1 MRFIFSVV
9 LVCLMSA
16 VVRGF
21 SPSARVF
28 GVKTARLDSGRS
40 LSQQSRG
47 RVEAVKMVS
56 PSAVL
61 AAPVMYSMMS
71 ANEYIT
77 HRWYQHAEMSKVGWW
92 KALGLPKIKGGGHVE
107 HHAETRD
114 DMSLKLD
121 DPKWVTTPAAKSLD
135 SDKYR
140 GTAFTWL
147 TSAIMT
153 LQMTLTSAPIFTLL
167 MGFSL
172 KSFFVMLMPSML
184 LHTLVWNCLHPNMH
198 GLPDIPITEGP
209 PARALAFLRN
219 SAYFK
224 WLYTNHEG
232 HHVVGGQGNYN
243 VCCPGTDHVLG
254 TFVKE
259 EDWRPRQAASLAKLN
274 KPTTPEPDL
283 VVS

>member
-1 MRFIFSVV
+1 MRGIFVVV
-9 LVCLMSA
+9 LVCVMCAA
-16 VVRGF
+16 VQGF
-21 SPSARVF
+21 RPTRSV
-28 GVKTARLDSGRS
+28 GVTIVGLERPKLVDLQG
-40 LSQQSRG
+40 RG
-47 RVEAVKMVS
+47 RVEPVKMIAAN
-56 PSAVL
+56 AVL
-61 AAPVMYSMMS
+61 AAPVMYSLMS
-71 ANEYIT
+71 ANEYAT
-77 HRWYQHAEMSKVGWW
+77 HRWFQHAEMSKVGWW
-92 KALGLPKIKGGGHVE
+92 KALGLPKVKGGGHVE

-114 DMSLKLD
+114 DMSLKVD

-135 SDKYR
+135 SDTYR

-153 LQMTLTSAPIFTLL
+153 MQMTLTAAPIFKFVL
-167 MGFSL
+167 GFSM
-172 KSFFVMLMPSML
+172 KSFFIMLMPSML

-209 PARALAFLRN
+209 PAKALAFLRN
-219 SAYFK
+219 SSYFK

-259 EDWRPRQAASLAKLN
+259 DDWRPRQDASLAKMN
-274 KPTTPEPDL
+274 KPTAPEPDL
-283 VVS
+283 VMS